1 VFVEPLFGGGQLVRA
16 IFVSAHASSS
26 HGALDPQGCRGP
38 SKASTRSAS
47 EGLSQVSGYRTGKGT
62 IWLQTQTAE
71 LPDRRSAAPPRRG
84 SQQHDWQL
92 VSVQTGAVKASG
104 VAPLRREPEKR
115 LLSNSV
121 TETLPAWSDVL
132 TRRS

>member
-1 VFVEPLFGGGQLVRA
+1 VLVEPLFGGGQLVRA

-47 EGLSQVSGYRTGKGT
+47 EGLSQVSGYRTGKVT
-62 IWLQTQTAE
+62 IWLQTKTAE

-84 SQQHDWQL
+84 SQQHDWLPANQL

-104 VAPLRREPEKR
+104 VAPLRREPESCR
-115 LLSNSV
+115 A
-121 TETLPAWSDVL
+121 TL
-132 TRRS
+132 